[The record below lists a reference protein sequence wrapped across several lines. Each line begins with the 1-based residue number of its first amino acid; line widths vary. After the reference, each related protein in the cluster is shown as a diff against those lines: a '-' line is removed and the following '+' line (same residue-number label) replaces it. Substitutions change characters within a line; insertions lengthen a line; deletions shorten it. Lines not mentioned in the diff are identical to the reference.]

1 MYWSEPTGSNIV
13 LALEDTF
20 YLLQYNSDV
29 VDSAMSRQVGDES
42 EDGFEEAFT
51 FIEEFHETIASGCWI
66 SNECF
71 VFTTPKGAINY
82 LITGGSG

>member
-1 MYWSEPTGSNIV
+1 M

-20 YLLQYNSDV
+20 YLLQYNSDFIENAL
-29 VDSAMSRQVGDES
+29 SKPGSDES

-51 FIEEFHETIASGCWI
+51 FLEEFNDTISSGYWI

-71 VFTTPKGAINY
+71 VYTTPKGAINY
-82 LITGGSG
+82 LLTGS